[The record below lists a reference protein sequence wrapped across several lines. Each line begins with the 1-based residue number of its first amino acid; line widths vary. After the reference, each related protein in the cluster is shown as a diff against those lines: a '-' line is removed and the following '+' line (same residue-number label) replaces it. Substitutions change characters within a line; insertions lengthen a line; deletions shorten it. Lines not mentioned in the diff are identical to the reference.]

1 MAAKL
6 TEWCDNFGSRCRR
19 KVFWCLNI
27 CYWGQRIH
35 FLTIRVN
42 VDTISKLGTDMYD
55 IGGLR
60 THNGTDTIQYIPVL
74 YIFIY
79 ITFLPE
85 HFVSMQWH
93 DLLI

>member
-1 MAAKL
+1 MAK
-6 TEWCDNFGSRCRR
+6 ESI
-19 KVFWCLNI
+19 VVI
-27 CYWGQRIH
+27 
-35 FLTIRVN
+35 TIRVN
-42 VDTISKLGTDMYD
+42 FDTISKLGTYIYY

-60 THNGTDTIQYIPVL
+60 TDNGIGTIQYIPVL

-85 HFVSMQWH
+85 HFVAMQWH